1 MFDFELEGGSHTSVY
16 YTEDRGLVFNPPV
29 HEQRHCMVLR
39 ILEHDLFKGRI
50 KKLVDFGCAQMQLVP
65 LLKRVP
71 WIENILEVDIDE
83 SLLRAHSYQ
92 GRPLLSDYLDRRK
105 TNFRVDIY
113 KGSISSS
120 VNCLRDVEAVIGIE
134 IIEHLYPD
142 VLENVPYNV
151 FGFIQPKLVV
161 FTTPN
166 SDYNVL
172 FNLTLP
178 NGFRHDDHKFEWS
191 REQFRDWCYNICDR
205 FPNYQVAFLGAG
217 AQPEGI
223 DDVGPVSQI
232 GVFVRNDMRGLP
244 LVEDISAEPIKLPE
258 SEEYELLYSY
268 EFPKSVDQRT
278 NREVLLDN
286 VKYHIFRHMNMKN
299 RFYNDEFDRY
309 EIPLGNIFSF
319 VNSMVYTPEEL
330 RDFLIKEGYRLDSDD
345 RILVDEIYES
355 QESDG
360 SSDTSDKLQNRQA
373 DNTVGHDSDENWD

>member
-1 MFDFELEGGSHTSVY
+1 MLTKE
-16 YTEDRGLVFNPPV
+16 
-29 HEQRHCMVLR
+29 
-39 ILEHDLFKGRI
+39 ILLF
-50 KKLVDFGCAQMQLVP
+50 
-65 LLKRVP
+65 
-71 WIENILEVDIDE
+71 
-83 SLLRAHSYQ
+83 
-92 GRPLLSDYLDRRK
+92 
-105 TNFRVDIY
+105 NFR
-113 KGSISSS
+113 
-120 VNCLRDVEAVIGIE
+120 
-134 IIEHLYPD
+134 
-142 VLENVPYNV
+142 
-151 FGFIQPKLVV
+151 
-161 FTTPN
+161 
-166 SDYNVL
+166 
-172 FNLTLP
+172 
-178 NGFRHDDHKFEWS
+178 
-191 REQFRDWCYNICDR
+191 CYNICDR

-244 LVEDISAEPIKLPE
+244 LVEDISAEPIKLLE